1 MKEAGA
7 NIEALI
13 FDVDGTLA
21 DTDEIHRQSFNDS
34 FTKFELD
41 WLWSK
46 KEYENLLK
54 ISGGRERIKYYSSN
68 HKGKVQLSDSNIK
81 AIHEYKNL
89 LYQSKITEKKIK
101 LRTGV
106 NELITTLQQN
116 NIKIAMATSSSLNNI
131 NKLLTCCIGRDWQD
145 IFTVIETSENTPEKK
160 PNPSVYRNVLSKLKV
175 DSRQTIAIE
184 DTPNGLMSAHSAGIK
199 TIVTVH
205 QMTERLCFP
214 AAALVVDSIGTSGE
228 PFKLIKGDSFGNGYI
243 SLELL
248 NKLIR

>member
-21 DTDEIHRQSFNDS
+21 DTEEIHRQSFNDS

-41 WLWSK
+41 WLWSE

-89 LYQSKITEKKIK
+89 LYQSKITEKK
-101 LRTGV
+101 
-106 NELITTLQQN
+106 
-116 NIKIAMATSSSLNNI
+116 LN
-131 NKLLTCCIGRDWQD
+131 
-145 IFTVIETSENTPEKK
+145 
-160 PNPSVYRNVLSKLKV
+160 
-175 DSRQTIAIE
+175 
-184 DTPNGLMSAHSAGIK
+184 
-199 TIVTVH
+199 
-205 QMTERLCFP
+205 
-214 AAALVVDSIGTSGE
+214 
-228 PFKLIKGDSFGNGYI
+228 
-243 SLELL
+243 
-248 NKLIR
+248 